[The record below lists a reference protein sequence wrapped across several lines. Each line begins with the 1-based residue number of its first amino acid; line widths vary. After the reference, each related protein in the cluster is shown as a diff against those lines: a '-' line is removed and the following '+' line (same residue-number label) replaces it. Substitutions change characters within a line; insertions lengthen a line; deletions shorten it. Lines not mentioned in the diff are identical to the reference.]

1 MVRECRFVLGY
12 FYLIIAVMI
21 MVVIIGRFV
30 DREEELR
37 VLRERLRSDRFELV
51 VIYGRRRVGKT
62 RLVLESVRGSEYVY
76 YLAVEGD
83 NLRYFKRVASRVV
96 PELRYSMEDWESY
109 FNFLKGRVVIIDEFP
124 NLIREDPRVVSV
136 FQRVVDT
143 VLKGTRTK
151 LILLGSSVSMMSS
164 RVLSYRS
171 PLYGRRTASIKLGPL
186 KFHHLRGFFPR
197 VSWEELVEIY
207 GLTGGVPYY
216 IEKVR
221 PPFWEWL
228 ERELRRPDTF
238 LKDEVDF
245 LMKYEFSD
253 VSTYKKIL
261 EAIALGRNTPK
272 EIREYL
278 RMRHSDIT
286 PYLRNLV
293 ETGFIIREVP
303 VTEGPKSRRGR
314 YYVADNFTAFWFR
327 YIYPNLSAIEEG
339 VFDVSEVRED
349 YPNYLGW
356 VFEKVGRQLLTELS
370 KRGELPF
377 KPTRIGR
384 WWYKDLEVD
393 IVALNRRRR
402 KALLVEVKWGKLNE
416 KDISRIKSKLERI
429 STSMGLK
436 GYEMYYG
443 VVAKEAEVKEDLVW
457 DLRDFNRVAG
467 KC

>member
-1 MVRECRFVLGY
+1 M
-12 FYLIIAVMI
+12 IIVVMI
-21 MVVIIGRFV
+21 MVVIITGFV

-37 VLRERLRSDRFELV
+37 VLRERLRSGKFELV

-62 RLVLESVRGSEYVY
+62 RLVLESVRGFEYVY

-96 PELRYSMEDWESY
+96 PELKYSIEDWESY
-109 FNFLKGRVVIIDEFP
+109 FNFLKNKVVIIDEFP
-124 NLIREDPRVVSV
+124 NIIKEDPRVVSV

-143 VLKGTRTK
+143 ILKGTKTK
-151 LILLGSSVSMMSS
+151 VILLGSSVSMMSS
-164 RVLSYRS
+164 KVLSYRS

-186 KFHHLRGFFPR
+186 KFHYLKEFFPHA
-197 VSWEELVEIY
+197 SWEELVEVY
-207 GLTGGVPYY
+207 GLTDGMPYY

-221 PPFWEWL
+221 TPFWRWL
-228 ERELRRPDTF
+228 EEELRRPDTF

-253 VSTYKKIL
+253 ASTYKKIL
-261 EAIALGRNTPK
+261 EAIAFGKNTPK

-278 RMRHSDIT
+278 RMRHSDIM
-286 PYLRNLV
+286 PYLRNLI
-293 ETGFIIREVP
+293 ETGFVVREVP
-303 VTEGPKSRRGR
+303 VTEGPKSKRGR

-339 VFDVSEVRED
+339 IFDVNEIRED

-356 VFEKVGRQLLTELS
+356 VFEKVGKQLLVELG

-393 IVALNRRRR
+393 IVALNQRKK
-402 KALLVEVKWGKLNE
+402 KALLAEVKWSKLSE
-416 KDISRIKSKLERI
+416 KDVSRIKAKLERI
-429 STSMGLK
+429 STSLGLE

-443 VVAKEAEVKEDLVW
+443 VIAKEAVSKEELVW
-457 DLRDFNRVAG
+457 DLRDFDEIVGYAQVKTN
-467 KC
+467 

>member
-83 NLRYFKRVASRVV
+83 NLRYFKRVASKVV

>member
-1 MVRECRFVLGY
+1 M
-12 FYLIIAVMI
+12 IIVVMI
-21 MVVIIGRFV
+21 MVIIISRFV

-37 VLRERLRSDRFELV
+37 VLRERLRSDGFELV
-51 VIYGRRRVGKT
+51 VIYGRRRIGKT

-109 FNFLKGRVVIIDEFP
+109 FNFLKDRVVIIDEFP

-143 VLKGTRTK
+143 VLRGTRTK
-151 LILLGSSVSMMSS
+151 LILLGSSVSVMSS
-164 RVLSYRS
+164 KVLSYRS

-186 KFHHLRGFFPR
+186 KFHHLRGFFPQ
-197 VSWEELVEIY
+197 VGWEELVEIY

-216 IEKVR
+216 AEKVR

-228 ERELRRPDTF
+228 EGELRRPDTF

-261 EAIALGRNTPK
+261 EAIAFGKNTPK

-286 PYLRNLV
+286 PYLRNLI
-293 ETGFIIREVP
+293 ETGFVTREVP

-314 YYVADNFTAFWFR
+314 YYIADNFTAFWFR

-339 VFDVSEVRED
+339 IFDVSEVRRD

-356 VFEKVGRQLLTELS
+356 VFEKIGKQLLIELG
-370 KRGELPF
+370 KRRKLPF
-377 KPTRIGR
+377 KPTRIGK

-393 IVALNRRRR
+393 IVALNRRKR
-402 KALLVEVKWGKLNE
+402 KALLVEVKWGKLSE
-416 KDISRIKSKLERI
+416 RDISRIKARLERV
-429 STSMGLK
+429 STSIGLK
-436 GYEMYYG
+436 GYEIRYG
-443 VVAKEAEVKEDLVW
+443 VIAREAEVKEELVW
-457 DLRDFNRVAG
+457 DLRDFNEVMNTH
-467 KC
+467 

>member
-1 MVRECRFVLGY
+1 
-12 FYLIIAVMI
+12 LIIVVMI
-21 MVVIIGRFV
+21 MVVIITGFV

-37 VLRERLRSDRFELV
+37 VLRERLRSGKFELV

-62 RLVLESVRGSEYVY
+62 RLVLESVRGFEYVY

-96 PELRYSMEDWESY
+96 PELKYSIEDWESY
-109 FNFLKGRVVIIDEFP
+109 FNFLKNKVVIIDEFP
-124 NLIREDPRVVSV
+124 NIIKEDPRVVSV

-143 VLKGTRTK
+143 ILKGTKTK
-151 LILLGSSVSMMSS
+151 VILLGSSVSMMSS
-164 RVLSYRS
+164 KVLSYRS

-186 KFHHLRGFFPR
+186 KFHYLKEFFPHA
-197 VSWEELVEIY
+197 SWEELVEVY
-207 GLTGGVPYY
+207 GLTDGMPYY

-221 PPFWEWL
+221 TPFWRWL
-228 ERELRRPDTF
+228 EEELRRPDTF

-253 VSTYKKIL
+253 ASTYKKIL
-261 EAIALGRNTPK
+261 EAIAFGKNTPK

-278 RMRHSDIT
+278 RMRHSDIM
-286 PYLRNLV
+286 PYLRNLI
-293 ETGFIIREVP
+293 ETGFVVREVP
-303 VTEGPKSRRGR
+303 VTEGPKSKRGR

-339 VFDVSEVRED
+339 IFDVNEIRED

-356 VFEKVGRQLLTELS
+356 VFEKVGKQLLVELG

-393 IVALNRRRR
+393 IVALNQRKK
-402 KALLVEVKWGKLNE
+402 KALLAEVKWSKLSE
-416 KDISRIKSKLERI
+416 KDVSRIKAKLERI
-429 STSMGLK
+429 STSLGLE

-443 VVAKEAEVKEDLVW
+443 VIAKEAVSKEELVW
-457 DLRDFNRVAG
+457 DLRDFDEIVGYAQVKTN
-467 KC
+467 

>member
-1 MVRECRFVLGY
+1 MC

-21 MVVIIGRFV
+21 MVVIMDVFV

-37 VLRERLRSDRFELV
+37 VLRERLRSDGFELIV
-51 VIYGRRRVGKT
+51 VYGRRRVGKT
-62 RLVLESVRGSEYVY
+62 RLVLESVRGCEYVY

-83 NLRYFKRVASRVV
+83 NLRHFKRVASRVV

-109 FNFLKGRVVIIDEFP
+109 FNFLRGRVVIIDEFP

-143 VLKGTRTK
+143 VLRGTRTK
-151 LILLGSSVSMMSS
+151 LILLGSSVSVMGS

-186 KFHHLRGFFPR
+186 KFHHLREFFPR
-197 VSWEELVEIY
+197 VSWGELVEIY

-216 IEKVR
+216 VEKVR
-221 PPFWEWL
+221 TPFWEWL
-228 ERELRRPDTF
+228 ESELRRPDTF
-238 LKDEVDF
+238 LKDEMDF

-253 VSTYKKIL
+253 VSTYKKVL
-261 EAIALGRNTPK
+261 EAVAFGRNTPK

-286 PYLRNLV
+286 PYLRNLI

-356 VFEKVGRQLLTELS
+356 VFEGVGRQLLIELG

-402 KALLVEVKWGKLNE
+402 KALLVEVKWGKLSGR
-416 KDISRIKSKLERI
+416 DVSRIKSKLERI

-436 GYEMYYG
+436 GYETYYG
-443 VVAKEAEVKEDLVW
+443 VIAREAEDKEDLVW
-457 DLRDFNRVAG
+457 DLRDFDRVVRKPG
-467 KC
+467 INS